1 MLRGREGILVADGIG
16 AGDVTGRTARGKG
29 VGIEP
34 AVIGVI
40 SRVEVLQTVADVDV
54 HLTQAGVEQ
63 AVVGGERGFDE
74 DVQPGMHA
82 SLYVGGHIGDAV
94 MVAEQYVESILA
106 VDHSIGRGGI
116 RRGGLVEGVHPR
128 VGGRVAGRGVEGRVA
143 LHDFLSLVAIACR
156 YGNLAVL
163 LVAALHQ
170 FDAYQHLVV
179 VADAHGF
186 GDIAFQ
192 IGAHG
197 AVEACQPVGL
207 IGENARQREDD
218 EQGDV
223 FRGQFHGDKDTEF
236 ILIPTNMVR
245 LNNTFAAGNYRF
257 STHSLTVF
265 SVARFSSLPAFQL
278 RSG

>member
-1 MLRGREGILVADGIG
+1 MQHGAAPHELFALLIKSSGDGNFAMLSV
-16 AGDVTGRTARGKG
+16 
-29 VGIEP
+29 P
-34 AVIGVI
+34 F
-40 SRVEVLQTVADVDV
+40 LQA
-54 HLTQAGVEQ
+54 
-63 AVVGGERGFDE
+63 FDT
-74 DVQPGMHA
+74 
-82 SLYVGGHIGDAV
+82 
-94 MVAEQYVESILA
+94 
-106 VDHSIGRGGI
+106 
-116 RRGGLVEGVHPR
+116 
-128 VGGRVAGRGVEGRVA
+128 
-143 LHDFLSLVAIACR
+143 
-156 YGNLAVL
+156 
-163 LVAALHQ
+163 
-170 FDAYQHLVV
+170 YQHLVV

-186 GDIAFQ
+186 GDVALQ
-192 IGAHG
+192 VGAHG
-197 AVEACQPVGL
+197 AVEACQPIGL